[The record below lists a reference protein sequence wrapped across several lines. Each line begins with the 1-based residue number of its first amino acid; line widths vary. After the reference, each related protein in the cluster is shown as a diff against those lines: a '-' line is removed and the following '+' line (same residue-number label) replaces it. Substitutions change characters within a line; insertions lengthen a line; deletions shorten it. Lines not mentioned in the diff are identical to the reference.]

1 MSGQCEVEQRARRL
15 IFNSAPT
22 TLSWAQ
28 TWTEAF
34 FPSVSTHRGL
44 FLQSALNY
52 SPREGSTQAG
62 GLAGGVGCGQE
73 RETGRESRADV
84 GQTPPRSPESSQ
96 GLLGGQGGPPSVA
109 LRRGTQGGGSL
120 LHSRLPPPRRMLHD
134 TSATEKGSGVKQRAG
149 LLTQQR
155 QSPVPSCGF
164 PAPPALSAADDTHTL
179 RERKPWCGR
188 ELQLCPRT
196 KLFTKPQFV

>member
-1 MSGQCEVEQRARRL
+1 MFGQCEAEQRARRL

-34 FPSVSTHRGL
+34 FPSASTHRGL

-62 GLAGGVGCGQE
+62 RLAGGVGCGQE
-73 RETGRESRADV
+73 REMGRESRADL

-96 GLLGGQGGPPSVA
+96 GLLGGQGDSTPRVWPSGEGHREVA
-109 LRRGTQGGGSL
+109 ACPTPGFLLLEGCSMTPLPQRREV
-120 LHSRLPPPRRMLHD
+120 
-134 TSATEKGSGVKQRAG
+134 A
-149 LLTQQR
+149 
-155 QSPVPSCGF
+155 
-164 PAPPALSAADDTHTL
+164 
-179 RERKPWCGR
+179 
-188 ELQLCPRT
+188 
-196 KLFTKPQFV
+196 